1 MGYCLNNCGI
11 EVDQAKIEIMTSLP
25 SPTTVK
31 DVSSFLRHVGFYRRF
46 IKDFNRIARP
56 FTALMCKEVKF
67 DFTL

>member
-31 DVSSFLRHVGFYRRF
+31 DVSSFLTHVGFYRRF
-46 IKDFNRIARP
+46 IKDFNRIARL